1 MWPTYVTTSPRWLS
15 RVPDTIAGVPVDLT
29 AIDEVLQTA
38 ARIAGVDATSAVVI
52 RDGSHVMYRLRGDV
66 VARVGRPGTAETAE
80 REVAAA
86 RWLATAGLSVTRT
99 IEDIA
104 QPVVV
109 DDRPVTWWRLLPEHR
124 AATPAELGS
133 VLRALHAV
141 PMPTT
146 PRLPTS
152 DPVAVLDQLIV
163 GTPGLDAEDRGWL
176 VDHVADLRARYRRL
190 PLGEP
195 RHVIHGDA
203 WQDNVAVPAVGA
215 PILLDLEHISIGH
228 PDWDLIQLAV
238 DYADFA
244 RIDEQQYRSFVHA
257 YGGYD
262 VTETPGFRILA
273 DIQELR
279 WTNFVIGKSAS
290 NEAAGREVRHRI
302 ACLRGAVPRPWAW
315 TAF

>member
-1 MWPTYVTTSPRWLS
+1 MPE
-15 RVPDTIAGVPVDLT
+15 TIAGVPVDLT
-29 AIDEVLQTA
+29 AIDEVLRTA
-38 ARIAGVDATSAVVI
+38 ARIAGLDATGAVVI

-80 REVAAA
+80 REVEVA
-86 RWLATAGLSVTRT
+86 RWLAASGLSVTRT
-99 IEDIA
+99 IDDIT

-109 DDRPVTWWRLLPEHR
+109 DDHPVTWWRLLPEHR

-133 VLRALHAV
+133 VLRIVHAV
-141 PMPTT
+141 PVPTS
-146 PRLPTS
+146 PRLYTA
-152 DPVAVLDQLIV
+152 DPVAVLDQLDV
-163 GTPGLDAEDRGWL
+163 GAPGLDAKDRAWL
-176 VDHVADLRARYRRL
+176 VDHVADLRRRYRRL
-190 PLGEP
+190 SLGEP

-203 WQDNVAVPAVGA
+203 WQDNVAVPAAGQ
-215 PILLDLEHISIGH
+215 PILLDLEYVSIGH
-228 PDWDLIQLAV
+228 PDWDLLQLAV

-244 RIDEQQYRSFVHA
+244 RINEQEYRSFVDA

-262 VTETPGFRILA
+262 VTTTPGFRVLA

-279 WTNFVIGKSAS
+279 WTNFVIGKSES

-302 ACLRGAVPRPWAW
+302 ACLRGEVPRPWTW

>member
-1 MWPTYVTTSPRWLS
+1 
-15 RVPDTIAGVPVDLT
+15 
-29 AIDEVLQTA
+29 
-38 ARIAGVDATSAVVI
+38 
-52 RDGSHVMYRLRGDV
+52 MYRLREDV
-66 VARVGRPGTAETAE
+66 VARVGRPGTAGTAK
-80 REVAAA
+80 REVEVAD
-86 RWLATAGLSVTRT
+86 WLAASGLSVTRT
-99 IEDIA
+99 VEGVT

-141 PMPTT
+141 PVPTS

-152 DPVAVLDQLIV
+152 DPLAVLDELIV
-163 GTPGLDAEDRGWL
+163 EAPWVDDEDRAWL
-176 VDHVADLRARYRRL
+176 VAHVADLRKRYRRSSL
-190 PLGEP
+190 EEP
-195 RHVIHGDA
+195 RNVIHGDA
-203 WQDNVAVPAVGA
+203 WQDNVAVPAAGA
-215 PILLDLEHISIGH
+215 PILLDLEHVSIGH

-244 RIDEQQYRSFVHA
+244 RIDEQEYRSFVHA

-262 VTETPGFRILA
+262 VTTTAGFRVLA

-279 WTNFVIGKSAS
+279 WTNYVIAKSES

-302 ACLRGAVPRPWAW
+302 ACLRGKVARPWTW